1 MAVDNLNDSTILE
14 RKIRVEHVKD
24 FKQLEKDKDNEG
36 KFKEREEMR
45 FNARVEGVA
54 EGEFGRELSFGC

>member
-1 MAVDNLNDSTILE
+1 M
-14 RKIRVEHVKD
+14 KD